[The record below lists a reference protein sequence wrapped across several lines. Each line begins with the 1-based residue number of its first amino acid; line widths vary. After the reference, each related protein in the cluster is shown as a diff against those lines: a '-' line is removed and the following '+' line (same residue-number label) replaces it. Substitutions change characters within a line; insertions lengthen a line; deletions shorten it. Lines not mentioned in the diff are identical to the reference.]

1 MTVEELQ
8 TQIEEYGVHPILGP
22 KGMGWNI
29 EQNPHELAVF
39 LDAIPG
45 VKTVL
50 EIGTGPQAG
59 LSRFMSEVLGWQVTT
74 IDKNGPWVV
83 PAGVKLIKL
92 PSADAFPLVKDAHFD
107 LVIID
112 ADHHYEAVK
121 RDYELYAPLGHVV
134 MLHDINGL
142 RDCEGAKRFWEEI
155 SVYKTGKKRKNC
167 HEVIEP
173 GEQGA
178 GIGWIVNE

>member
-1 MTVEELQ
+1 MSVNELQ
-8 TQIEEYGVHPILGP
+8 AKIEECGVHPILGP
-22 KGMGWNI
+22 VGKGWNI
-29 EQNPHELAVF
+29 EQNPLELAVF
-39 LDAIPG
+39 LDANPNI
-45 VKTVL
+45 KTVL
-50 EIGTGPQAG
+50 EIGTGPNAG

-74 IDKNGPWVV
+74 IDKNGPWKV
-83 PAGVKLIKL
+83 PDGVKLIKL
-92 PSADAFPLVKDAHFD
+92 PSDKAFPLVKDNRYD

-112 ADHHYEAVK
+112 ADHHYEACK
-121 RDYELYAPLGHVV
+121 RDYELYAPLGKVV

-142 RDCEGAKRFWEEI
+142 RDCAGAKQLWAEL

-167 HEVIEP
+167 HEIIAA

>member
-1 MTVEELQ
+1 MTIEALQ
-8 TQIEEYGVHPILGP
+8 QQIEEYGVHPILGP
-22 KGMGWNI
+22 VGLGWNI

-39 LDAIPG
+39 LDALPG

-59 LSRFMSEVLGWQVTT
+59 LSRFMSEILGWQVTS
-74 IDKNGPWVV
+74 IDKNGPWKV
-83 PAGVKLIKL
+83 PQGVKLIKML
-92 PSADAFPLVKDAHFD
+92 SVHAYPLVKDQRFD

-134 MLHDINGL
+134 MLHDIAGL
-142 RDCEGAKRFWEEI
+142 RACEGARQFWEEV

-167 HEVIEP
+167 HEIIEP
-173 GEQGA
+173 GERGA